1 MPGDPEVSEI
11 RQGDSVIEALTT
23 PEAVLNEM
31 DRINALRAK
40 EMIPFPE
47 LRDQIN
53 AVMPIAQSVEEAE
66 AKKRET
72 QNQITRRKIIIT
84 DERLRDITD
93 RALTALIDSN
103 NPPFVFIRSRNLV
116 RVGTD
121 EHGLPVIEPLT
132 KAAVRGV
139 IERCA
144 EFYVTTSKGNEKT
157 IFPPKDVVDD
167 LMALPAWNLPPLKGI
182 LECPV
187 ILPSGIIL
195 SVAGYDSGTRLYYA
209 PAYGLNV
216 PKVPDTPTRQDVDRA
231 VNLIGE
237 IFIDFPFVDGA
248 SRTNMIA
255 ALMTAVLRPTI
266 PGNVPMAILDKPQAG
281 TGASLLA
288 EIIALVATGRIA
300 APMTAPENDAEW
312 RKSITSTLQ
321 YGRNLVIVD
330 NVESKMQAAPL
341 AALLTSQSWTDRILG
356 CTEIVTLP
364 HFATWICTGNNV
376 LLGGDLPRRCYWIRL
391 DAQNARPWQRTG
403 YRHPDLPGWVK
414 LKRGEILAAILT
426 LARAWMQAGK
436 PRPTEAV
443 PKLGGFEGWR
453 ETIGGILEYCGLPA
467 FLLNLEEM
475 YDQADADGP
484 QWEAFFDKWHS
495 VWGVRPVT
503 VAEIH
508 ALMQKEGDS
517 LNVAYGSERLVDLL
531 PDVLADAWSGKKN
544 FARVLGKSLSRMNGR
559 KFLSG
564 LTLRKGKDAHKVA
577 TWIVSPLEQQRPDKR
592 GVL

>member
-1 MPGDPEVSEI
+1 MI
-11 RQGDSVIEALTT
+11 KALNT
-23 PEAVLNEM
+23 PEESLAEL
-31 DRINALRAK
+31 DRINKLRAS
-40 EMIPFPE
+40 EIPFPE
-47 LRDQIN
+47 LQAQID
-53 AVMPIAQSVEEAE
+53 ATIPIAKSVEDAE
-66 AKKRET
+66 AKEREI
-72 QNQITRRKIIIT
+72 QNRIARRKIIVT

-93 RALTALIDSN
+93 RVFTALVDSN
-103 NPPFVFIRSRNLV
+103 NPPSIFIRARSLV

-139 IERCA
+139 IERCT
-144 EFYVTTSKGNEKT
+144 EFYLTTSKGNERA

-167 LMALPAWNLPPLKGI
+167 LMALPEWNLPPLKGI

-187 ILPSGIIL
+187 ILPNGSIL
-195 SVAGYDSGTRLYYA
+195 STVGYDPETRLYFA
-209 PAYGLNV
+209 PAEGLNV
-216 PKVPDTPTRQDVDRA
+216 PDIPETPTREDVNRA
-231 VNLIGE
+231 LTLIRE
-237 IFIDFPFVDGA
+237 IFINFPFVDDA
-248 SRTNMIA
+248 SRANMIA
-255 ALMTAVLRPTI
+255 ALMTAVLHPTI

-288 EIIALVATGRIA
+288 EVIALVATGRIA

-321 YGRNLVIVD
+321 YGRNLIIVD
-330 NVESKMQAAPL
+330 NIESKMQAAPL

-356 CTEIVTLP
+356 RTEIVTLP

-403 YRHPDLPGWVK
+403 YRHPDLQAWVK
-414 LKRGEILAAILT
+414 MKRGEILAAILT
-426 LARAWMQAGK
+426 LTRAWIQAGK
-436 PRPTEAV
+436 PRPADTI
-443 PKLGGFEGWR
+443 PRLGGFEGWR
-453 ETIGGILEYCGLPA
+453 DMIGGILEYCQVPA
-467 FLLNLEEM
+467 FLQNLEEM
-475 YDQADADGP
+475 YDQADVDGP
-484 QWEAFFDKWHS
+484 QWEVFFEKWHS

-517 LNVAYGSERLVDLL
+517 VNVAYGSDRLEDLL

-559 KFLSG
+559 KFLTG

-577 TWIVSPLEQQRPDKR
+577 TWVVSSKEQPGHEKR